1 MQQNIKKSL
10 ENNLKLFKFPFL
22 PGIVWAI
29 MILVLMTMSG
39 NSFPKFDLINILSL
53 DKFVHTF
60 VFFILQ
66 LLLCYGFYKQKNK
79 LKRFP
84 ILISSI
90 ITFTYG
96 IGTEIVQA
104 VFSLNRKG
112 DYLDVIANSIGII
125 IAILLCKFL
134 LKKLETS

>member
-29 MILVLMTMSG
+29 IILVLMTMSG

-53 DKFVHTF
+53 DKFVHAF